1 MAVQTLGR
9 CPKCGREFPNKNQ
22 WHSRVSYSVDDHFQG
37 KPPSLGE
44 TFDSLLERISQFGPI
59 RVDAAKTSINI
70 AAKSHF
76 AGVQVLKSSL
86 KLGFTFDT
94 VIDDEHIRLSQKLSE
109 TSYGH
114 TVKLVQK
121 QDVDAQLLGWLEHA
135 YSLRR

>member
-1 MAVQTLGR
+1 M
-9 CPKCGREFPNKNQ
+9 
-22 WHSRVSYSVDDHFQG
+22 
-37 KPPSLGE
+37 
-44 TFDSLLERISQFGPI
+44 LERISQFGPI
-59 RVDAAKTSINI
+59 GVDAAKTSINI

-135 YSLRR
+135 HSLRR